1 MATDRSGVLHA
12 FSSFGAG
19 ERRQLLTEL
28 LLSIPNADR
37 LAVIC
42 QVASVGALGDNRSVR
57 LTDSRLYPTTDTK
70 DDEATHGGPKDATD
84 GIFGCP
90 WCRRPLEIR
99 ENAPAI
105 PRAPSDTSTAFCALL
120 YGNSLQYFIGALV
133 LGWGLNKHASM
144 GREPH
149 DRVLIHTDDVT
160 MAQRRN
166 LKKVGWKLHPV
177 QYLKGAEEVSSKL
190 FHGVWRTRFRNVF
203 TKIQVLELPYSKVVL
218 LDLDI
223 LVRKPLT
230 DLMALSWPAAHARG
244 EPALQHGEI
253 VPYRRFWENYENRQ
267 FNGKVEELPNHQQS
281 SGINA
286 GVMVLPG
293 NRPDLLGH
301 ITRELSDWDHPE
313 HYPTYMPEQEYLS
326 RWFGTFEGPWRHVG
340 CEYNYEVKAS
350 RPYCAS
356 VVTGWMAG

>member
-1 MATDRSGVLHA
+1 MVARRTPPMA
-12 FSSFGAG
+12 F
-19 ERRQLLTEL
+19 
-28 LLSIPNADR
+28 
-37 LAVIC
+37 LAVRG
-42 QVASVGALGDNRSVR
+42 VAARWKSAKMRQRYRERHPTRAR
-57 LTDSRLYPTTDTK
+57 LSARFFT
-70 DDEATHGGPKDATD
+70 
-84 GIFGCP
+84 
-90 WCRRPLEIR
+90 
-99 ENAPAI
+99 
-105 PRAPSDTSTAFCALL
+105 
-120 YGNSLQYFIGALV
+120 
-133 LGWGLNKHASM
+133 
-144 GREPH
+144 
-149 DRVLIHTDDVT
+149 
-160 MAQRRN
+160 
-166 LKKVGWKLHPV
+166 VGWKLHPV